1 MTRFVVE
8 EGGKRRAFKASEG
21 VLTIGSG
28 ERAMLKLASPGVAD
42 LHAELVLSQGTVK
55 LRPKPGVVP
64 PMVGGA
70 SVTGEMLLP
79 AGSVVTIGEASIA
92 VQDDDAPLAPAAAA
106 APKSAAPKPA
116 APVVSK
122 PGAPAAGLGKSKP
135 KAPIPAGKKA
145 PEREKEGWE
154 RSSREIFKDKSSVKP
169 AHVLM
174 ILIPLAILGF
184 FVVNKFIGKGPDT
197 AIAGPQQ
204 VFMARRAL
212 ESAMWDQAE
221 AAIAAIEDRS
231 KLSTQYQ
238 AELIEIEQKIAEGRK
253 SMEVAAGNAAGDQY
267 LQMMLKNFEQ
277 ERLGAKV
284 ERPVVRVFLKRIA
297 EFEKRWPNH
306 PEMEWVRRKKD
317 RYAGMV
323 DLTKAATYEDTE
335 FEIKALTWSNPRNYR
350 EAFGIVNRWL
360 ETATTDERGKGLALL
375 DKMIKERDEWFEDR
389 MLEARHQ
396 LNKGQ
401 IGQAIQWLAI
411 LIAFSGDTAMADKA
425 AAELIKFDGYEG
437 PGNVV
442 VHLDRELRGYRRTL
456 PDYWKQME
464 SNRVLAEW
472 MKEHPIDTK

>member
-42 LHAELVLSQGTVK
+42 VHAELVLSAGTVK

-70 SVTGEMLLP
+70 SVAGEMLLP
-79 AGSVVTIGEASIA
+79 SGSVVTIGEASIS
-92 VQDDDAPLAPAAAA
+92 VQDDDAPAAAA
-106 APKSAAPKPA
+106 APAPAAAPKQA
-116 APVVSK
+116 APVAAK
-122 PGAPAAGLGKSKP
+122 PSAAAGTGKAKA

-145 PEREKEGWE
+145 PEREKEAWQ
-154 RSSREIFKDKSSVKP
+154 RSNKEIFKDKSGLKP

-174 ILIPLAILGF
+174 ILVPVAILAF
-184 FVVNKFIGKGPDT
+184 FVINKFIGKGPDT

-212 ESAMWDQAE
+212 EGGMWDQAE
-221 AAIAAIEDRS
+221 AAIALIEDRS
-231 KLSTQYQ
+231 KLATEYQ
-238 AELIEIEQKIAEGRK
+238 AELIEIEQKIVEGRK
-253 SMEVAAGNAAGDQY
+253 TMEVAAANAAGDQY
-267 LQMMLKNFEQ
+267 LQVMLKNFESS
-277 ERLGAKV
+277 RLGAKV

-306 PEMEWVRRKKD
+306 PEMEWVHRKKE

-323 DLTKAATYEDTE
+323 DLNKPATFEDID
-335 FEIKALTWSNPRNYR
+335 FEVKALTWDNPRNYR
-350 EAFGIVNRWL
+350 EAFSLTNRWL
-360 ETATTDERGKGLALL
+360 ETAPTDDRGKGLALL
-375 DKMIKERDEWFEDR
+375 DKLIKERDAWFEDR

-396 LNKGQ
+396 LKKGQ

-411 LIAFSGDTAMADKA
+411 LITYSGDNAMADKA

-472 MKEHPIDTK
+472 MKEHPIDDK

>member
-42 LHAELVLSQGTVK
+42 VHAELVLSQGTVK

-64 PMVGGA
+64 PRVGGA
-70 SVTGEMLLP
+70 SVAGEMLLP
-79 AGSVVTIGEASIA
+79 TGSVVTIGEASIS
-92 VQDDDAPLAPAAAA
+92 VQEDDAPLAPAAAA
-106 APKSAAPKPA
+106 PAPAPKQAAPAAPKPA
-116 APVVSK
+116 AT
-122 PGAPAAGLGKSKP
+122 AATAGKAKA

-145 PEREKEGWE
+145 PEREKESWQ
-154 RSSREIFKDKSSVKP
+154 RSNKELYKDKGGVKP

-174 ILIPLAILGF
+174 ILIPLGIIGF
-184 FVVNKFIGKGPDT
+184 FVVNKFIGQGPST
-197 AIAGPQQ
+197 AVAGPQQ
-204 VFMARRAL
+204 VFMARRSL
-212 ESAMWDQAE
+212 ESGMWDQAE

-231 KLSTQYQ
+231 QLSTEFQ
-238 AELIEIEQKIAEGRK
+238 AELLEIETKIAEGRK
-253 SMEVAAGNAAGDQY
+253 SAGVAAANAAGDQY
-267 LQMMLKNFEQ
+267 LQLMLKNFEQ

-284 ERPVVRVFLKRIA
+284 ERPVVRVFMKRIA
-297 EFEKRWPNH
+297 EFERRWPSH

-323 DLTKAATYEDTE
+323 DLTKPATAEDVE
-335 FEIKALTWSNPRNYR
+335 FEVKALTWANPRNYR
-350 EAFGIVNRWL
+350 EALGIVNRWL
-360 ETATTDERGKGLALL
+360 ETAGSDERGKGLALL
-375 DKMIKERDEWFEDR
+375 DKLIKERDAWFEDR

-401 IGQAIQWLAI
+401 IGEAIKWLAI
-411 LIAFSGDTAMADKA
+411 LIAFTGDTAMADKA

-442 VHLDRELRGYRRTL
+442 VHLDSELRGYRREL
-456 PDYWKQME
+456 PDYWTQME

-472 MKEHPIDTK
+472 MKEHPIDKK

>member
-28 ERAMLKLASPGVAD
+28 ERAMLKLVSPGVAD
-42 LHAELVLSQGTVK
+42 LHAELVLSAGTVK

-64 PMVGGA
+64 PKVGGA
-70 SVTGEMLLP
+70 SVAGEMLLP
-79 AGSVVTIGEASIA
+79 AGSVVTIGEASIS
-92 VQDDDAPLAPAAAA
+92 VQDDDAPLAPAAPAPKQA
-106 APKSAAPKPA
+106 APAAPKPVVGA
-116 APVVSK
+116 AVA
-122 PGAPAAGLGKSKP
+122 GAGKAKA

-145 PEREKEGWE
+145 PEREKEAWQ
-154 RSSREIFKDKSSVKP
+154 RSNKELFKDKSSVKP

-174 ILIPLAILGF
+174 ILIPLAILAF
-184 FVVNKFIGKGPDT
+184 FVVNKFIGQGPDT

-204 VFMARRAL
+204 VFMARDAL
-212 ESAMWDQAE
+212 KNGMWDQAE

-231 KLSTQYQ
+231 KLATSYQ
-238 AELIEIEQKIAEGRK
+238 TELIEIEQKIVEGRK
-253 SMEVAAGNAAGDQY
+253 AMEVAALNASGDQY

-297 EFEKRWPNH
+297 EFEKRWPDH

-323 DLTKAATYEDTE
+323 DLSKPASYEDIE
-335 FEIKALTWSNPRNYR
+335 FEVKALTWANPRNYR
-350 EAFGIVNRWL
+350 EAFGIVQRWN
-360 ETATTDERGKGLALL
+360 EAATADQGRGKGLALY
-375 DKMIKERDEWFEDR
+375 DKMIQERDAWFEDR
-389 MLEARHQ
+389 MQEARHQ
-396 LNKGQ
+396 LKKGQ

-442 VHLDRELRGYRRTL
+442 VHLDKELRGYRRTL

-464 SNRVLAEW
+464 SNRVLVEW
-472 MKEHPIDTK
+472 MKEHPLDKK